1 MLNLRVVLPVV
12 LLILAPRA
20 VVEAAM
26 PFTKVVVAYASIS
39 PRVAPLWAAQE
50 LGFFKKNGIEA
61 ELVFVR
67 GAPTLVAALTSGD
80 MDIGYTGGTAVLGAS
95 VAGIDLKILAV
106 LTNRV
111 TYDLVARPGIR
122 SAEELRGKRFGVT
135 SIGGTL
141 WMGGV
146 LGLERLGI
154 DVIRDDIRFLV
165 IGDQVLLS
173 QALEDGRIDATVVD
187 IVFSRRLAEKG
198 FPILAEFHKTNLP
211 ITSTSLVARSVYIQK
226 NPRLVENFIKAMLE
240 GMAFVLGPGSKAATL
255 KLLQRRLRVSERE
268 AEEGFTDI
276 AIGMDKKPYPS
287 LEGLRNIQR
296 LMKIRNPKLEKA
308 KVEELVD
315 DQILRRL
322 DESGFIDRLYA
333 SYGVK

>member
-1 MLNLRVVLPVV
+1 MLNLRDLLLVAP
-12 LLILAPRA
+12 LILFSASPARAATAPSK
-20 VVEAAM
+20 M
-26 PFTKVVVAYASIS
+26 VVAYASIS

-50 LGFFKKNGIEA
+50 QGFFKKNGIEA
-61 ELVFVR
+61 ELIFVR

-95 VAGIDLKILAV
+95 AAGIDLKIFAV

-111 TYDLVARPGIR
+111 TYDLVARPGIK
-122 SAEELRGKRFGVT
+122 SAEDLRGKRFGVT

-141 WMGGV
+141 WMGGL

-154 DVIRDDIRFLV
+154 DSIRDDIRFLV
-165 IGDQVLLS
+165 IGDQVILS

-187 IVFSRRLAEKG
+187 IVFSKRLHEKG

-211 ITSTSLVARSVYIQK
+211 ITSTSVVARGSYAQK
-226 NPRLVENFIKAMLE
+226 NPRLMESFMRALLE
-240 GMAFVLGPGSKAATL
+240 GMAFVLGSASKPATL

-268 AEEGFTDI
+268 AEEGFADI
-276 AIGMDKKPYPS
+276 GIGMDKKPYPS
-287 LEGLRNIQR
+287 MDGLRNIQR
-296 LMKIRNPKLEKA
+296 LMKLRNPKLA
-308 KVEELVD
+308 NTKVEDLVD

-322 DESGFIDRLYA
+322 DESGFIDKLFVT
-333 SYGVK
+333 YGVK

>member
-1 MLNLRVVLPVV
+1 MLNLRVVL
-12 LLILAPRA
+12 LLVFTILTGTIM
-20 VVEAAM
+20 VEAATA
-26 PFTKVVVAYASIS
+26 PTKVVVAYASIS

-50 LGFFKKNGIEA
+50 FGFFKKNGIET
-61 ELVFVR
+61 ELIFVR

-111 TYDLVARPGIR
+111 TYDLVARPGIKG
-122 SAEELRGKRFGVT
+122 AEELRGKRFGVT

-141 WMGGV
+141 WMGGI

-154 DVIRDDIRFLV
+154 DANRDDIRFLV

-187 IVFSRRLAEKG
+187 IVFSKRLAAKG

-226 NPRLVENFIKAMLE
+226 NSHLVENFMKAVLE
-240 GMAFVLGPGSKAATL
+240 GMAFVLGPNNRAEML
-255 KLLQRRLRVSERE
+255 KLLQRRLRVSEKE
-268 AEEGFTDI
+268 AEEGLMDI

-287 LEGLRNIQR
+287 MEGLRNIQR
-296 LMKIRNPKLEKA
+296 LMKTRNPKLEKA
-308 KVEELVD
+308 RVEDLVD
-315 DQILRRL
+315 DQILRKL

>member
-1 MLNLRVVLPVV
+1 MLNLRVVLLVV
-12 LLILAPRA
+12 LMILTQRI
-20 VVEAAM
+20 VVEAATA
-26 PFTKVVVAYASIS
+26 PTKVVVAYASIS

-50 LGFFKKNGIEA
+50 FGFFKKNGIET
-61 ELVFVR
+61 ELIFVR

-111 TYDLVARPGIR
+111 TYDLVARPGIK

-141 WMGGV
+141 WMGGI

-154 DVIRDDIRFLV
+154 DVNRDDIRFLV
-165 IGDQVLLS
+165 IGDQVILS

-187 IVFSRRLAEKG
+187 IVFSKRLAAKG

-226 NPRLVENFIKAMLE
+226 NSHLVENFMKAVLE
-240 GMAFVLGPGSKAATL
+240 GMAFVLGPNNRAGML
-255 KLLQRRLRVSERE
+255 KLLQRRLRVSEKE
-268 AEEGFTDI
+268 AEEGLMDI

-287 LEGLRNIQR
+287 MEGLRNIQR

-308 KVEELVD
+308 KVEDLVD